1 MTLSAAWCFTNISC
15 CNINVFSDTYR
26 IYLWHELSYIIRFY
40 STKRWRR
47 YKAILRRVFLA
58 LNDVIFHSGDVKES
72 VTVLIRWKQTTSRHN
87 VHLLFLL
94 FNLSKITFYIYRN
107 YWNCVRVLVYC
118 NTNKHNDRVVVV
130 NQNSVD
136 LSFVRQCGHS
146 RISPELSVLNNTAM
160 SIITHNNVFIDVR
173 HHKRMIAWI
182 RKQRYNKK
190 EGTIMKN
197 KSDHTKSNFAS
208 IFYRSLLR
216 KLSNKRI
223 FSVGDRTR
231 CRLPINNV
239 SSVIISH
246 LSDTP

>member
-1 MTLSAAWCFTNISC
+1 M
-15 CNINVFSDTYR
+15 V
-26 IYLWHELSYIIRFY
+26 
-40 STKRWRR
+40 RR
-47 YKAILRRVFLA
+47 DEGVIKQYFGEVFLA
-58 LNDVIFHSGDVKES
+58 LNDVIFHACDVKEF

-94 FNLSKITFYIYRN
+94 FNLSKNDYLYIYRN

-146 RISPELSVLNNTAM
+146 RISVLNNTAM
-160 SIITHNNVFIDVR
+160 SIITHNNVSIDVR

-223 FSVGDRTR
+223 FSVGDRTC